1 MPKHKKLTGVAI
13 SINVMLCSTIFLPA
27 AKAALSVIESNE
39 TAVYQDV
46 ITLVE
51 WGYIEA
57 ATTTFPLPW
66 KGIKQ
71 QLAQLD
77 IALLPASA
85 ALAVNR
91 LQRFIDSQQ
100 QSAQPRSLS
109 FYAANDTERFSTLAT
124 QHREQDRFNL
134 RQQADWG
141 GWSGQLSISQASG
154 GKTHFDQSY
163 LSYTFDNWSLRVG
176 AIDQWWGPAQSSS
189 LILSNNARPIPTIA
203 LSRAQATP
211 SKNTWLSFLGPWY
224 FTAQLGQLESKR
236 AIPDAKLWLSR
247 FTFKPLAG
255 LEFGASWT
263 AMWGGQGQGNGF
275 RDLFDVLTFKAQC
288 ADGSAHC
295 DDALDTKKGNHLAG
309 FDIKY
314 SFVAFDRP
322 INLYA
327 QRIGEDA
334 VDYYKVTDQALL
346 FGLST
351 YIGSSKIYLESSDT
365 NVACGAKGS
374 STRNCYYEHG
384 DYQSG
389 YRFYGR
395 AIGSTFDSDAKMLS
409 VGLNHHFDNGDTV
422 ELLIR
427 HLNLNEDQQHPSPV
441 VEGLSEKLIQ
451 LSGFYQ
457 TTLGNWQLKVGGQI
471 TRSEIDHQPKQSKHL
486 IYSELTYHLN

>member
-1 MPKHKKLTGVAI
+1 M
-13 SINVMLCSTIFLPA
+13 SINTNFGCATLGIKLILCCAFSLPA
-27 AKAALSVIESNE
+27 ANAATALIDSNQSQL
-39 TAVYQDV
+39 YQDV
-46 ITLVE
+46 MTLVE

-57 ATTTFPLPW
+57 ATTSFPLPW
-66 KGIKQ
+66 KGINQ
-71 QLAQLD
+71 QLAELD
-77 IALLPASA
+77 ITQLPPIAVMAVSRLRRFAQTQQHPVNPAS
-85 ALAVNR
+85 LT
-91 LQRFIDSQQ
+91 L
-100 QSAQPRSLS
+100 
-109 FYAANDTERFSTLAT
+109 YTANDKGRFSSFDN
-124 QHREQDRFNL
+124 QHREQTQFSITQSL
-134 RQQADWG
+134 DWG
-141 GWSGQLSISQASG
+141 GWSGQLSINQASG
-154 GKTHFDQSY
+154 GKAHFDQSY

-203 LSRAQATP
+203 LSRAQATAT
-211 SKNTWLSFLGPWY
+211 KNTWLSFLGPWY

-236 AIPDAKLWLSR
+236 AIPEAKLWLSR

-374 STRNCYYEHG
+374 STKNCYYEHG

-409 VGLNHHFDNGDTV
+409 VGLNHHFNNGDTA

-457 TTLGNWQLKVGGQI
+457 TTLGSWQLKVGGQI

>member
-1 MPKHKKLTGVAI
+1 MFKLKKLTCVAM
-13 SINVMLCSTIFLPA
+13 SINLMLCSTVFLPA
-27 AKAALSVIESNE
+27 ANAALTFIDSTE
-39 TAVYQDV
+39 TQVYDDV

-51 WGYIEA
+51 WGYIKA

-77 IALLPASA
+77 IAQLPASA

-91 LQRFIDSQQ
+91 LQRFIDRQQ

-124 QHREQDRFNL
+124 EHREQGRFNL
-134 RQQADWG
+134 SQQAHWG
-141 GWSGQLSISQASG
+141 GWTGQLSVNLASG
-154 GKTHFDQSY
+154 GKTDFDQSY
-163 LSYTFDNWSLRVG
+163 LSYTFDNWNVRVG
-176 AIDQWWGPAQSSS
+176 AIEQWWGPAQSSS

-203 LSRAQATP
+203 LSRNQATAA
-211 SKNTWLSFLGPWY
+211 KNSWLSFLGPWY

-263 AMWGGQGQGNGF
+263 AMWGGQGRGNSF
-275 RDLFDVLTFKAQC
+275 SDLFDVLTFKAEC

-314 SFVAFDRP
+314 SFVAFDRA

-351 YIGSSKIYLESSDT
+351 YVGSSKIYLESSNT
-365 NVACGAKGS
+365 NVACGEKGS
-374 STRNCYYEHG
+374 TIKNCYYEHG

-395 AIGSTFDSDAKMLS
+395 AIGSTFDSDAKMVSL
-409 VGLNHHFDNGDTV
+409 GLDHHFDNGDSA

-427 HLNLNEDQQHPSPV
+427 HVNLNEDQQHPSPV

-457 TTLGNWQLKVGGQI
+457 TTLGRWQLKVGGQI
-471 TRSEIDHQPKQSKHL
+471 ERSEIDNQSKQNKHL
-486 IYSELTYHLN
+486 IYSQLTYHLN